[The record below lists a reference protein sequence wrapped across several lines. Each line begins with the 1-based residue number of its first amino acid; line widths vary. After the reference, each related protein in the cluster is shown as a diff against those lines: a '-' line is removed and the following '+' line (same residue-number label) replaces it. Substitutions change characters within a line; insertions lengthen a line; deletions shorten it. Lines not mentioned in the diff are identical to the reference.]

1 MRQRIEAD
9 RKSGVRT
16 PTGGGISA
24 RKEVYM
30 KQLTIGDIL
39 TLVSDLKT
47 TTDLTD
53 KEINELPVYIGNDE
67 ELNGIHTAYRCE
79 HIACDKAEDSEY
91 IDMIDKAILI
101 S

>member
-1 MRQRIEAD
+1 MA
-9 RKSGVRT
+9 
-16 PTGGGISA
+16 
-24 RKEVYM
+24 
-30 KQLTIGDIL
+30 QLKVKDIL
-39 TLVSDLKT
+39 ALLKLLKKAGMSDG
-47 TTDLTD
+47 
-53 KEINELPVYIGNDE
+53 EIGNLPVYIGNDE